1 MAGERGFSL
10 IETLVAMAIAA
21 ILVGAGSQLLTT
33 TSERSRTLYYQSE
46 LMHQMETLKRVYRRV
61 REFPD
66 QLESPHDYRLTL
78 QSCGVDC
85 RILRLTPERP
95 HPCVYWELSHDGS
108 LYAGQEGCWPVSAVR
123 RLTGDASSSET

>member
-21 ILVGAGSQLLTT
+21 ILVGAGSQLLIT

-46 LMHQMETLKRVYRRV
+46 LMYQMETLKRVYRRV

-66 QLESPHDYRLTL
+66 
-78 QSCGVDC
+78 
-85 RILRLTPERP
+85 
-95 HPCVYWELSHDGS
+95 
-108 LYAGQEGCWPVSAVR
+108 
-123 RLTGDASSSET
+123 